1 MLPSPSNCGGMA
13 NLCLLKSTYYIQTKF
28 LSKTLQAYGINDQD
42 NDIKNK
48 ESSNTSDLNENEISL
63 IFCRYANDRESNQQR
78 EFKENRVCK
87 F

>member
-48 ESSNTSDLNENEISL
+48 DPQIHR
-63 IFCRYANDRESNQQR
+63 I
-78 EFKENRVCK
+78 
-87 F
+87 